1 MGHNTYGVDSGNF
14 AFGTLACSVYT
25 INKDSRIINV
35 NTNVFVQ
42 GNSVVTSNTLNSY
55 LTTATASST
64 YAPINSPT
72 FTGTVG
78 GISKSM
84 VGLANVDN
92 TSDANK
98 PVSTATQSALDLKA
112 NLESPSFSGT
122 VSIGGTQTSLLYQSR
137 FNIAARFSFNS
148 SGVVTLFFNFGIA
161 PITQSNLVRTG
172 VGTYSVTGL
181 SGFIAGGNMAFG
193 GNGFT
198 SGGNRV
204 STSFPTFDRLNVF
217 LYNAAGTAVDGDV
230 CVFSIP

>member
-1 MGHNTYGVDSGNF
+1 
-14 AFGTLACSVYT
+14 
-25 INKDSRIINV
+25 
-35 NTNVFVQ
+35 
-42 GNSVVTSNTLNSY
+42 
-55 LTTATASST
+55 
-64 YAPINSPT
+64 
-72 FTGTVG
+72 
-78 GISKSM
+78 M
-84 VGLANVDN
+84 VGLSDVDN
-92 TSDANK
+92 TSDAPK
-98 PVSTATQSALDLKA
+98 PVSTATQTALDLKA
-112 NLESPSFSGT
+112 NLASPSFSGT

-148 SGVVTLFFNFGIA
+148 SGVITGFYNFGIA

-172 VGTYSVTGL
+172 VGTYSITGL
-181 SGFIAGGNMAFG
+181 SGFVAGGNMAFG